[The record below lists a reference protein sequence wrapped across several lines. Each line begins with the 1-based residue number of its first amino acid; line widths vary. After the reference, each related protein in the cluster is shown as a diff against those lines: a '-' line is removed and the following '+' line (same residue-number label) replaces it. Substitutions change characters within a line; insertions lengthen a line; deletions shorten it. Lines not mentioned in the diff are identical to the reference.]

1 MEPTPAKKKTAV
13 EPDMSLLLGA
23 VTYCIMHA
31 LYFALIFFNLKLQFS
46 SEASFSL
53 LLVLLEV
60 YIQHSA
66 VRVSMAR

>member
-13 EPDMSLLLGA
+13 EQIRHSYWGLSLI
-23 VTYCIMHA
+23 TS

-46 SEASFSL
+46 SETSFSL